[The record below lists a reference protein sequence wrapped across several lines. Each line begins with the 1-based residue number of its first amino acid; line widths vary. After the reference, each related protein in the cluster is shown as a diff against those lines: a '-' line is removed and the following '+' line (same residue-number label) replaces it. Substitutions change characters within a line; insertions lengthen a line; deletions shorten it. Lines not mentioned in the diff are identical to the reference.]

1 MPRIIINHDQII
13 FEPGNTLKMR
23 GPDVM
28 LYNLKWKICIRSRKR
43 QTNMFARLTRLTNWG
58 CRTINGTQGRWNLE
72 IKVESEA
79 ELGWSSL
86 QCQRSTDETTV
97 ERAKL
102 FVVEEE
108 PTKRYKSLKL
118 SDLIIRVLVMKS
130 FTEKLKGS
138 NSMEL

>member
-1 MPRIIINHDQII
+1 
-13 FEPGNTLKMR
+13 
-23 GPDVM
+23 
-28 LYNLKWKICIRSRKR
+28 
-43 QTNMFARLTRLTNWG
+43 
-58 CRTINGTQGRWNLE
+58 
-72 IKVESEA
+72 
-79 ELGWSSL
+79 
-86 QCQRSTDETTV
+86 V